1 MILQLKYF
9 RFFGKNVSLKYQ
21 LSVGQTNPRTF
32 LRKID
37 KVFITNLNLQSFPGQ
52 IYRVWFN
59 CLLSELWS
67 SIQSNNIISAYQT
80 AKLTNSSPISKSS

>member
-9 RFFGKNVSLKYQ
+9 RFFGKKVSITYQ
-21 LSVGQTNPRTF
+21 LPVGQTNPRTF

-52 IYRVWFN
+52 IYR
-59 CLLSELWS
+59 
-67 SIQSNNIISAYQT
+67 I
-80 AKLTNSSPISKSS
+80 